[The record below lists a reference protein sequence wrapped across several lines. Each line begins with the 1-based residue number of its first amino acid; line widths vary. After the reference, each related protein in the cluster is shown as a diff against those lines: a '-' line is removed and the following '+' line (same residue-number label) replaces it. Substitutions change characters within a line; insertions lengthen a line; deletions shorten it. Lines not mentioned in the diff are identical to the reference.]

1 MPNLSNDTQ
10 ILVVDDSTAVVDL
23 LERVLHHAHF
33 AQVESFSNPL
43 DALTWLQEDLPHVIL
58 LDIEMPEMNGL
69 TFLRHVR
76 ARPETEMVPVIIMTS
91 IHQREVKLEA
101 LAAGATDFVNKP
113 FDQLELVA
121 RVRNLSR
128 LATYQNMLRSSSD
141 HLSELVS
148 EYSKSLDE
156 SRREIIARLVRAAEF
171 RDNET
176 GLHVVRMSQYAML
189 TAREMGLDDA
199 EVATI
204 LQAAPMHDVG
214 KIAIPDRVLLK
225 PGKLDAEEWRIM
237 QSHTVHGAR
246 ILEGHSSPLMQAAA
260 EIALCHH
267 EWWSGNG
274 YPNGLEGE
282 EIPLNARIVAVADIY
297 DALTSER
304 PYKEAWG
311 RERAL
316 AEIRR
321 LAGTHL
327 DAQVVDAFFRCQE
340 HVQQVHDQY
349 QDPPRAV
356 PYLAKV
362 AGGEMGG

>member
-1 MPNLSNDTQ
+1 MVHIPDDAL
-10 ILVVDDSTAVVDL
+10 ILVVDDSTAVLDL
-23 LERVLHHAHF
+23 LERILHHEKF
-33 AQVESFSNPL
+33 AQVHTFSSPL
-43 DALTWLQEDLPHVIL
+43 DALAWTEEHVPHVVL

-69 TFLRHVR
+69 TFLRHLR
-76 ARPETEMVPVIIMTS
+76 ARPETEMVPVIVMTS
-91 IHQREVKLEA
+91 IHRREVKLEA

-121 RVRNLSR
+121 RVRNLCR
-128 LATYQNMLRSSSD
+128 LSTYQNMLRSSSD
-141 HLSELVS
+141 HLTELVS
-148 EYSKSLDE
+148 EYSRSLDE

-176 GLHVVRMSQYAML
+176 GLHVVRMSHYAML
-189 TAREMGLDDA
+189 IAREMGLPD
-199 EVATI
+199 EQVSTI
-204 LQAAPMHDVG
+204 LQASPMHDVG

-225 PGKLDAEEWRIM
+225 PGKLDPEEWRIM

-267 EWWSGNG
+267 ERWDGTG
-274 YPNGLEGE
+274 YPNGLVGE

-304 PYKEAWG
+304 PYKEAWS

-321 LAGTHL
+321 IAGRHL
-327 DAQVVDAFFRCQE
+327 DPQAVEAFLRCQE
-340 HVQQVHDQY
+340 DVRAVQEKY
-349 QDPPRAV
+349 RDPPRAV

-362 AGGEMGG
+362 AGSPE

>member
-1 MPNLSNDTQ
+1 MLNLSDDTQ

-33 AQVESFSNPL
+33 AQVESFSNPV
-43 DALTWLQEDLPHVIL
+43 DALTWLQGNLPHVIL

-76 ARPETEMVPVIIMTS
+76 ARAETEMVPVIIMTS

-128 LATYQNMLRSSSD
+128 LSTYQDMLRSSSD

-189 TAREMGLDDA
+189 TAREIGLDDA
-199 EVATI
+199 GVATI
-204 LQAAPMHDVG
+204 LQASPMHDVG

-267 EWWSGNG
+267 EWWNGNG

-327 DAQVVDAFFRCQE
+327 DAQVVDAFFRCQD

-362 AGGEMGG
+362 AGGG